1 MTTSVRHNE
10 PHSMASLSPSNRSP
24 YTVEVKIIVCGN
36 SFAGK
41 SCLLSR
47 WTTGG
52 LPSPIQGTIG
62 IDYAVKTL
70 IIGSDVVKVT
80 VWDTAGQERFRS
92 LAQSYWRGAHGIALV
107 YSCGDRSSFHGITEW
122 LNDMNRTEA
131 SSVPRILIANKNDLS
146 SKETQVSIDEGEKLG
161 EETGAAFFSTSALTG
176 DNVSNAF
183 EELVRLVLKNGGGK
197 RKKISSSSS
206 ASVSSESDASNGS
219 SYGCC

>member
-1 MTTSVRHNE
+1 
-10 PHSMASLSPSNRSP
+10 MASLSPSNRSP

-41 SCLLSR
+41 SCLVSR

-62 IDYAVKTL
+62 IDYAVKTV
-70 IIGSDVVKVT
+70 IVGSDVVKVT

-107 YSCGDRSSFHGITEW
+107 YSCGDRSSFHGIKEW

-131 SSVPRILIANKNDLS
+131 SSVPRILLANKNDLS
-146 SKETQVSIDEGEKLG
+146 STETQVSIDEGRKLS
-161 EETGAAFFSTSALTG
+161 EETRCATFFSTSALSG
-176 DNVSNAF
+176 DNVSKAF

-197 RKKISSSSS
+197 RKNMSSSSS
-206 ASVSSESDASNGS
+206 SSVSADIDVSNGSS